1 MIYQKASN
9 YLDNFLKGVAH
20 RGFNYQLKAAITT
33 EINKRRFKS
42 LNTGFERNKIALT
55 PEIILNIRAE
65 DYFGFR
71 YFTDIDPEMVEE
83 MQAFI
88 RLSASKKCLLDIGA
102 YYGIFSLVFASKPD
116 AISVAIEP
124 SPQAYRVLNH
134 YLQIN
139 PQCNVV
145 SFPLAMGKCE
155 GSLPMYYDEQNH
167 LVSQKENSLK
177 LDNQVEVKV
186 DTIDNLI
193 YQQKLIPDA
202 IKIDT
207 EGFEFNVLQG
217 AKKTLQ
223 NYSPLIFLEVHPK
236 LLQGLGHSV
245 KDLVN
250 YLGTLQYKICDFDLR
265 LIKDPISFLENRIR
279 RVVCYKEAD

>member
-1 MIYQKASN
+1 MIYKKASN
-9 YLDNFLKGVAH
+9 YLNNFFQGVAH
-20 RGFNYQLKAAITT
+20 RGFNYQLRAAIAT

-42 LNTGFERNKIALT
+42 LNTGLKGNQIALT
-55 PEIILNIRAE
+55 PEIILNIRTE

-139 PQCNVV
+139 PQCNIN
-145 SFPLAMGKCE
+145 SFPLAMGKSQ
-155 GSLPMYYDEQNH
+155 GSLQMYYDEQNH
-167 LVSQKENSLK
+167 LVSQKEKSLK
-177 LDNQVEVKV
+177 LENEVEVKV

-193 YQQKLIPDA
+193 SQQQLIPDV

-207 EGFEFNVLQG
+207 EGFELNVLQG
-217 AKKTLQ
+217 ARETLQ
-223 NYSPLIFLEVHPK
+223 KYSPLIFLEVHPQ
-236 LLQGLGHSV
+236 LLQELGQSV
-245 KDLVN
+245 KDIVK
-250 YLGTLQYKICDFDLR
+250 YLSEIQYKICDFDLN
-265 LIKDPISFLENRIR
+265 LIKDPASSLEARIC
-279 RVVCYKEAD
+279 RVVCCKEAD